1 MSKNSMQQR
10 WQQLKEWDRFMENEY
25 PKYKE
30 RKKKRRKRPAEIP
43 FVDDED
49 LDLSQYGI

>member
-1 MSKNSMQQR
+1 MQQR
-10 WQQLKEWDRFMENEY
+10 WQQLKEWDRFMDNEY

-30 RKKKRRKRPAEIP
+30 RKKKKRKRPEIP

>member
-10 WQQLKEWDRFMENEY
+10 FQQFKEWARFMENEY
-25 PKYKE
+25 PKYKA
-30 RKKKRRKRPAEIP
+30 RKKKKRKRPEIP
-43 FVDDED
+43 FTDDED

>member
-1 MSKNSMQQR
+1 MSKNSIQQR
-10 WQQLKEWDRFMENEY
+10 VQQLKEWDRWMDNEY
-25 PKYKE
+25 PKYKA
-30 RKKKRRKRPAEIP
+30 RKKKKRKRSEIP

>member
-1 MSKNSMQQR
+1 MSKNSIQQR
-10 WQQLKEWDRFMENEY
+10 WQQLKEWDRWMDNEY
-25 PKYKE
+25 PKYKA
-30 RKKKRRKRPAEIP
+30 RKKKKRKRPEIP